1 MNNSFFSSLE
11 EELYCLIFGPPA
23 LGLLFSI
30 IECISISRIKIGGSD
45 DKLDKVE
52 NGQAKIEKMKEIASY
67 ISEGANSFLSKEY
80 QYLIVFMMLF
90 SGLLYWFINYYTA
103 ISFAVGCITSIICGY
118 IGMKIA
124 VYANVRT
131 ASETW
136 ESLDRGFKVTL
147 NAGTVMGFSLVSLSI
162 ISLGGLIFAYK
173 TYFQFADDTAL
184 YKAIAGFG
192 LGGSSIALFS
202 RVGGGIY
209 TKAADVG
216 ADLSGKNEYGIPED
230 DIRNP
235 ACIADNVGDNVGDMA
250 GMGAD
255 LFGSLAES
263 LCASLVIG
271 SSVLALPENSGRFN
285 INFCVMFPL
294 FFSSASIISSMVT
307 FFLVTAFVRVTGK
320 RGVER
325 TLKYLLFISTILQ
338 SVTIAAVGH
347 YYLPPVLKYDILKD
361 IPNWKIIVPAL
372 VGLWSGLIIGLTT
385 EFYTSYSFKPV
396 QEIANT
402 QKISAATGIIYGLS
416 LGYKSTFIPIICLSG
431 ALGVSYIFCEVY
443 GVALAAVGMLSTLCI
458 CLTIDAY
465 GPISDNAGGI
475 AEMAGLPSEVRE
487 KTDILDAA
495 GNTTAAIGKGFAI
508 GSAAL
513 VAFALFGAYASSA
526 KVRHVNILNP
536 WVIIGLLIGS
546 MLPYLFSALTM
557 KSVAIAANSVL
568 NECLEQFPLILA
580 NKQKPDY
587 DKCIKISTDASLRQ
601 MILPGL
607 ISVTFPLI
615 IGMLMGKYATAGLL
629 IGIILSGI
637 QLAFSSTNSGGAWD
651 NAKKYIESGAL
662 GSDHC
667 KGSNAHKNS
676 VIGDTVGDPLK
687 DTSGPSINILIK
699 LSAITSLVFAGLISN
714 QFTSKAGG
722 PIWL

>member
-1 MNNSFFSSLE
+1 MNLFYIALFTPPIIG
-11 EELYCLIFGPPA
+11 LI
-23 LGLLFSI
+23 FSI
-30 IECISISRIKIGGSD
+30 IECIWVSRIKISGSD
-45 DKLDKVE
+45 DKADKLEDGLAQV
-52 NGQAKIEKMKEIASY
+52 EKMKEVASY
-67 ISEGANSFLSKEY
+67 IAEGANAFLTKEY
-80 QYLIVFMMLF
+80 QYLSIFIVLF
-90 SGLLYWFINYYTA
+90 SSLLGLFVNQFTA
-103 ISFAVGCITSIICGY
+103 VSFVLGCLTSILCGY

-131 ASETW
+131 TNETW
-136 ESLDRGFKVTL
+136 KSLDKGFHVTL
-147 NAGTVMGFSLVSLSI
+147 SAGTVMGFSLVSLSI
-162 ISLGGLIFAYK
+162 IALGALIYVYK
-173 TYFQFADDTAL
+173 TFFAQNFPSDSVL
-184 YKAIAGFG
+184 YKVIAGFG

-263 LCASLVIG
+263 LCAALVIG
-271 SSVLALPENSGRFN
+271 SSVLSLKESVPFN
-285 INFCVMFPL
+285 LNYCIMFPL
-294 FFSSASIISSMVT
+294 SFSSVSIIVSMLT
-307 FFLVTAFVRVTGK
+307 FFIITSSVKVVEK
-320 RGVER
+320 KDVER
-325 TLKYLLFISTILQ
+325 TLKYLLFLSTILQ
-338 SVTIAAVGH
+338 SLAIVAVG
-347 YYLPPVLKYDILKD
+347 YFSLPVALKYNLIKELQR
-361 IPNWKIIVPAL
+361 WKIIVPAL
-372 VGLWSGLIIGLTT
+372 VGLWSGLIIGFTT
-385 EFYTSYSFKPV
+385 EFYTSYSFSPV

-402 QKISAATGIIYGLS
+402 QKVSAATGIIYGLS
-416 LGYKSTFIPIICLSG
+416 LGYKSTFIPIICLS
-431 ALGVSYIFCEVY
+431 ATLGISYGLCDIY
-443 GVALAAVGMLSTLCI
+443 GIALAAVGMLSTLCI

-475 AEMAGLPSEVRE
+475 AEMAGLPSEVRAR
-487 KTDILDAA
+487 TDVLDAA

-526 KVRHVNILNP
+526 NLRHVNILNP
-536 WVIIGLLIGS
+536 WVIIGLLIGA

-568 NECLEQFPLILA
+568 NECLEQFPLILS

-587 DKCIKISTDASLRQ
+587 EKCIKISTDASLRQ
-601 MILPGL
+601 MIMPGL
-607 ISVTFPLI
+607 ISVFSPLL
-615 IGMLMGKYATAGLL
+615 IGALMGKYATAGLL
-629 IGIILSGI
+629 VGIILSGI

-662 GSDHC
+662 GTEHC
-667 KGSNAHKNS
+667 KGSSAHKNS

-687 DTSGPSINILIK
+687 DTSGPSLNILIK
-699 LSAITSLVFAGLISN
+699 LSAITSLVFAGVIAN
-714 QFTSKAGG
+714 TFTSRKGG

>member
-1 MNNSFFSSLE
+1 MDLFYVFLF
-11 EELYCLIFGPPA
+11 LPPTIGLI
-23 LGLLFSI
+23 FSI
-30 IECISISRIKIGGSD
+30 IECIWVSNINIKGPE
-45 DKLDKVE
+45 DKVE
-52 NGQAKIEKMKEIASY
+52 KLEDGDNPVEKMKEIASY
-67 ISEGANSFLSKEY
+67 IAVGANAFLKKEF
-80 QYLIVFMMLF
+80 QYLAVFIIVF
-90 SGLLYWFINYYTA
+90 SILLGFFVNTFTA
-103 ISFAVGCITSIICGY
+103 VSFVLGCLTSILCGY

-131 ASETW
+131 TNETW
-136 ESLDRGFKVTL
+136 KSLDKGFQVTL
-147 NAGTVMGFSLVSLSI
+147 NAGTVMGFSLVSFGI
-162 ISLGGLIFAYK
+162 IALGLLIFVYK
-173 TYFQFADDTAL
+173 TYVFKNTIPDNQI
-184 YKAIAGFG
+184 YKIIAGFG

-263 LCASLVIG
+263 LCAALVIG
-271 SSVLALPENSGRFN
+271 SSVISIGEGSPGNAFHCIL
-285 INFCVMFPL
+285 FPL
-294 FFSSASIISSMVT
+294 LFVSFSVICSMITFYIITYSV
-307 FFLVTAFVRVTGK
+307 K
-320 RGVER
+320 INDKKDVEKS
-325 TLKYLLFISTILQ
+325 LKYLLLLSTVLQ
-338 SVTIAAVGH
+338 SLAILAIGYVCFPSLV
-347 YYLPPVLKYDILKD
+347 KYNYLKD
-361 IPNWKIIVPAL
+361 IHRWKIIVPAL
-372 VGLWSGLIIGLTT
+372 VGLWSGLIIGFTT
-385 EFYTSYSFKPV
+385 EFYTSYSFSPV
-396 QEIANT
+396 QEIAHT
-402 QKISAATGIIYGLS
+402 QKVSAATGIIYGLS
-416 LGYKSTFIPIICLSG
+416 LGYKSTFIPIICLS
-431 ALGVSYIFCEVY
+431 ATLGISYGLCDIY
-443 GVALAAVGMLSTLCI
+443 GIALAAVGMLSTLCI

-487 KTDILDAA
+487 RTDILDAA

-526 KVRHVNILNP
+526 NLRHVNILNS
-536 WVIIGLLIGS
+536 WVIIGLLIGA

-568 NECLEQFPLILA
+568 NECLEQFPLILEG
-580 NKQKPDY
+580 KQKPDY
-587 DKCIKISTDASLRQ
+587 EKCIKISTDASLRQ
-601 MILPGL
+601 MIVPGL
-607 ISVTFPLI
+607 ISVFSPLI

-662 GSDHC
+662 GKEHC

-687 DTSGPSINILIK
+687 DTSGPSLNILIK
-699 LSAITSLVFAGLISN
+699 LSAITSLVFANVIATK
-714 QFTSKAGG
+714 FTSTRGG

>member
-1 MNNSFFSSLE
+1 MYLCYVLLF
-11 EELYCLIFGPPA
+11 IPPL
-23 LGLLFSI
+23 LGLIFSI
-30 IECISISRIKIGGSD
+30 IECLWVSRIKINGPE
-45 DKLDKVE
+45 DKVDKME
-52 NGQAKIEKMKEIASY
+52 DGLVQVDKMKEIAFY
-67 ISEGANSFLSKEY
+67 IAEGANAFLTKEY
-80 QYLIVFMMLF
+80 QYLTVFIIVFSVLLALF
-90 SGLLYWFINYYTA
+90 VSYFTA
-103 ISFAVGCITSIICGY
+103 ISFVLGCLTSILCGY

-131 ASETW
+131 TNETW
-136 ESLDRGFKVTL
+136 KSLDKGFKVTL
-147 NAGTVMGFSLVSLSI
+147 NAGTVMGFSLVSFSI
-162 ISLGGLIFAYK
+162 IALGLLIYVYK
-173 TYFQFADDTAL
+173 TFFFKGAIL
-184 YKAIAGFG
+184 ESSVYKVIAGFG

-263 LCASLVIG
+263 LCAALVIG
-271 SSVLALPENSGRFN
+271 SSVLSIKEGTGAN
-285 INFCVMFPL
+285 INHCIMYPLTFC
-294 FFSSASIISSMVT
+294 SASIIVSMIT
-307 FFLVTAFVRVTGK
+307 FFIVTKSVKVTEK
-320 RGVER
+320 KDVEK
-325 TLKYLLFISTILQ
+325 TLKYLLFVSTILQ
-338 SVTIAAVGH
+338 SIAIVVIG
-347 YYLPPVLKYDILKD
+347 YFSFPLSVKYNVLKEIQR
-361 IPNWKIIVPAL
+361 WKIIVPAL
-372 VGLWSGLIIGLTT
+372 VGLWSGLIIGFTT
-385 EFYTSYSFKPV
+385 EFYTSYSFSPV

-402 QKISAATGIIYGLS
+402 QKVSAATGIIYGLS
-416 LGYKSTFIPIICLSG
+416 LGYKSTFIPIICLS
-431 ALGVSYIFCEVY
+431 ATLGISYGLCDTY
-443 GVALAAVGMLSTLCI
+443 GIALAAVGMLSTLCI

-475 AEMAGLPSEVRE
+475 AEMAGLPSEVRAR
-487 KTDILDAA
+487 TDILDAA

-526 KVRHVNILNP
+526 NLRHVNILNP
-536 WVIIGLLIGS
+536 WVIIGLLIGA

-568 NECLEQFPLILA
+568 NECLAQFPLILA
-580 NKQKPDY
+580 DKQKPDY

-601 MILPGL
+601 MIVPGL
-607 ISVTFPLI
+607 ISVFSPLI
-615 IGMLMGKYATAGLL
+615 IGGLMGKYATAGLL
-629 IGIILSGI
+629 VGIILSGI

-662 GSDHC
+662 GTEHC
-667 KGSNAHKNS
+667 KGSSAHKNS

-687 DTSGPSINILIK
+687 DTSGPSLNILIK
-699 LSAITSLVFAGLISN
+699 LSAITSLVFAGVIAN
-714 QFTSKAGG
+714 NFTSRRGG

>member
-1 MNNSFFSSLE
+1 MDAFYVFLF
-11 EELYCLIFGPPA
+11 LPPTIGLI
-23 LGLLFSI
+23 FSI
-30 IECISISRIKIGGSD
+30 IECIWVSNINIKGPEDKAEKLEDGGNPVD
-45 DKLDKVE
+45 
-52 NGQAKIEKMKEIASY
+52 KMKEIASY
-67 ISEGANSFLSKEY
+67 IADGANAFLKKEF
-80 QYLIVFMMLF
+80 QYLAVFIIVF
-90 SGLLYWFINYYTA
+90 SILLGFFVNTYTA
-103 ISFAVGCITSIICGY
+103 VSFVLGCLTSILCGY

-131 ASETW
+131 TNETW
-136 ESLDRGFKVTL
+136 KSLDKGFKVTL
-147 NAGTVMGFSLVSLSI
+147 NAGTVMGFSLVSFGI
-162 ISLGGLIFAYK
+162 IALGLLIVVYK
-173 TYFQFADDTAL
+173 TYVFKNAVPDNQIF
-184 YKAIAGFG
+184 KIIAGFG

-263 LCASLVIG
+263 LCAALVIG
-271 SSVLALPENSGRFN
+271 SSVISVAEGSTGNTFHCIL
-285 INFCVMFPL
+285 FPL
-294 FFSSASIISSMVT
+294 LFVSFSVICSMITFYIITYSV
-307 FFLVTAFVRVTGK
+307 K
-320 RGVER
+320 INDKKDVER
-325 TLKYLLFISTILQ
+325 SLKYLLLLSTVLQ
-338 SVTIAAVGH
+338 SLAILAIGYVCFPSLV
-347 YYLPPVLKYDILKD
+347 KYNYLKD
-361 IPNWKIIVPAL
+361 IQRWKIIVPAL
-372 VGLWSGLIIGLTT
+372 VGLWSGLIIGFTT
-385 EFYTSYSFKPV
+385 EFYTSYSFSPV

-402 QKISAATGIIYGLS
+402 QKVSAATGIIYGLS
-416 LGYKSTFIPIICLSG
+416 LGYKSTFVPIICLS
-431 ALGVSYIFCEVY
+431 ATLGISYGLCDIY
-443 GVALAAVGMLSTLCI
+443 GIALAAVGMLSTLCI

-487 KTDILDAA
+487 RTDILDAA

-526 KVRHVNILNP
+526 NLRHVNILNS
-536 WVIIGLLIGS
+536 WVIIGLLIGA

-568 NECLEQFPLILA
+568 NECLEQFPLILSG
-580 NKQKPDY
+580 KQKPDY
-587 DKCIKISTDASLRQ
+587 EKCIKISTDASLRQ
-601 MILPGL
+601 MIVPGL
-607 ISVTFPLI
+607 ISVFSPLI

-662 GSDHC
+662 GKEHC

-687 DTSGPSINILIK
+687 DTSGPSLNILIK
-699 LSAITSLVFAGLISN
+699 LSAITSLVFANVIATK
-714 QFTSKAGG
+714 FTSTRGG